1 MSNQTI
7 AISAGLIV
15 LNAGALWTLF
25 FGGAAWLEGTG
36 LFAWQIR
43 RQWRADAPAM
53 SAGVFKV
60 CAGLFIVLEAAVGV
74 IAFLGS

>member
-1 MSNQTI
+1 MNYKPV
-7 AISAGLIV
+7 AIVAGLVV
-15 LNAGALWTLF
+15 LNVAALWVLF
-25 FGGAAWLEGTG
+25 FGGAMWLEGTG
-36 LFAWQIR
+36 LFAWQVR

-60 CAGLFIVLEAAVGV
+60 CACLFIVLEVAVGV